1 MTCRYADDLAT
12 GAWQERY
19 AGLLGLSEVDL
30 GYRLVV
36 RSDSA

>member
-1 MTCRYADDLAT
+1 VTCSNGDDLAA

-19 AGLLGLSEVDL
+19 AGLLGLSEIDL

-36 RSDSA
+36 RDDSA